1 MSTQEL
7 PDDELDKLFRKSAE
21 EFEPNFDPQ
30 AWNAMRKKLDNTEN
44 IVKRPLLWPWL
55 LALFFFASIAV
66 GGYLS
71 NWSFVKNVNR
81 PNLPS
86 TSHPS
91 SNSAAKPSTINNG
104 IKEKSTTNTSST
116 LSSISPKETK
126 KEKVRGSSEITND
139 IIKSPQNNPS
149 TSLEESS
156 QQNRLSNSSNSNFI
170 KPTTTKR
177 KIFKKQTSPSERL
190 LNNRL
195 QEVAFKGNQPPS
207 SNIQEKSNEGKN
219 RKTSSSSSE
228 PLFEDKII
236 LNNKEK
242 DSTPS
247 TPTLLGAVEGG
258 SNLTTTSS
266 LQIEPLESKPWQWL
280 PSQTAPVT
288 ISYQAPSNPVR
299 SLPQEASSLF
309 KPGLSAKVILA
320 PDFSFIDFN
329 QFTNPGS
336 VVGALIEYRFNNRLS
351 IQIGA
356 MRSVKLY
363 GATGAQYQWPSNWN
377 SQKVRPT
384 SVDANCKVLDI
395 PLNLR
400 YDFTQGTKSR
410 WFVSSGLSSYM
421 MLNEKYDYNY
431 PPGSTNIKWYKWNGT
446 TGNYWLGVLNI
457 SVGFERQI
465 GKHFTLQAEP
475 YLKTPMAEVGFGKIR
490 LRSAGLLMSVR
501 YRLGK
506 F

>member
-21 EFEPNFDPQ
+21 EFEPNFEPQ
-30 AWNAMRKKLDNTEN
+30 AWDAMRTKLDNTEN
-44 IVKRPLLWPWL
+44 IVKRPLVWPWI
-55 LALFFFASIAV
+55 LALLFFASIVV

-86 TSHPS
+86 TAHPS
-91 SNSAAKPSTINNG
+91 SNSGAKTSTVDKS
-104 IKEKSTTNTSST
+104 IKEKNTSST
-116 LSSISPKETK
+116 LSTISPKANRE
-126 KEKVRGSSEITND
+126 EKTTSTSEITAD
-139 IIKSPQNNPS
+139 IAQTPQNNPR
-149 TSLEESS
+149 TILEESS
-156 QQNRLSNSSNSNFI
+156 QKNRLSNSSNFI

-177 KIFKKQTSPSERL
+177 EIVKKRISPSERL
-190 LNNRL
+190 LKNRL
-195 QEVAFKGNQPPS
+195 QEVAFNRNQLPS
-207 SNIQEKSNEGKN
+207 SNIQEKSNERKN
-219 RKTSSSSSE
+219 RKTSLSSSE

-247 TPTLLGAVEGG
+247 TPTLLEAVEGG

-288 ISYQAPSNPVR
+288 ISYQAPSSPVK
-299 SLPQEASSLF
+299 SLPQEATPLF
-309 KPGLSAKVILA
+309 KRGLSAKVVLA

-329 QFTNPGS
+329 QFTNPGT
-336 VVGALIEYRFNNRLS
+336 VVGAMVEYRFNKRLS
-351 IQIGA
+351 IQVGA

-363 GATGAQYQWPSNWN
+363 GATGKQYQWPSNWN

-400 YDFTQGTKSR
+400 YDFMQGTKSR

-431 PPGSTNIKWYKWNGT
+431 APGATNIKWYKWNGT

-475 YLKTPMAEVGFGKIR
+475 YLKTPMADVGFGKIR

>member
-21 EFEPNFDPQ
+21 EFEPNFEPQ
-30 AWNAMRKKLDNTEN
+30 AWDAMRKKLDNTEN

-55 LALFFFASIAV
+55 LALLFFASIVV
-66 GGYLS
+66 GGFVFD
-71 NWSFVKNVNR
+71 WPFVKNINR
-81 PNLPS
+81 PNPPS
-86 TSHPS
+86 TAHPS
-91 SNSAAKPSTINNG
+91 SNSGAKTSIVDNG
-104 IKEKSTTNTSST
+104 IKKRNTVNTSST
-116 LSSISPKETK
+116 LSTISPKANRE
-126 KEKVRGSSEITND
+126 EKDTGTSKITND
-139 IIKSPQNNPS
+139 IAQTPKNNPR
-149 TSLEESS
+149 TILEESS
-156 QQNRLSNSSNSNFI
+156 QKNRLSNSSNSNFI

-177 KIFKKQTSPSERL
+177 EIVKKRTSPSEHL
-190 LNNRL
+190 LKNRL
-195 QEVAFKGNQPPS
+195 QEVAFNRNQLPS
-207 SNIQEKSNEGKN
+207 SNIQEKSNERKS

-242 DSTPS
+242 DSAPS

-258 SNLTTTSS
+258 SNLATTSS
-266 LQIEPLESKPWQWL
+266 LQLEPLTPKTWQWL
-280 PSQTAPVT
+280 PSQTAPV
-288 ISYQAPSNPVR
+288 IIPYQAPSNPVK
-299 SLPQEASSLF
+299 SLPQEVSPLF
-309 KPGLSAKVILA
+309 KRGLSAKIMLA
-320 PDFSFIDFN
+320 PDFSFINFN

-336 VVGALIEYRFNNRLS
+336 VVGAMIEYRFNNRLS
-351 IQIGA
+351 IQLGA

-363 GATGAQYQWPSNWN
+363 GATGAQYQWPAYWY

-400 YDFTQGTKSR
+400 YDFTQGAKSR

-431 PPGSTNIKWYKWNGT
+431 PAGSTNIKWYKWNGS

-457 SVGFERQI
+457 SAGFERQI

-475 YLKTPMAEVGFGKIR
+475 YLKTPMADVGFGKIR
-490 LRSAGLLMSVR
+490 LRSAGFFMSMR
-501 YRLGK
+501 YRL

>member
-21 EFEPNFDPQ
+21 EFEPNFEPQ
-30 AWNAMRKKLDNTEN
+30 AWDAMRKKLDNTEN

-55 LALFFFASIAV
+55 LALLFFASIVV

-71 NWSFVKNVNR
+71 NWSFVQNVNR
-81 PNLPS
+81 PNPPS
-86 TSHPS
+86 TTYPS
-91 SNSAAKPSTINNG
+91 SNSGVKPSAIHNG
-104 IKEKSTTNTSST
+104 IKEKNTVNTSSS
-116 LSSISPKETK
+116 LPNISPKGNK
-126 KEKVRGSSEITND
+126 KEKTTGSSEISTD
-139 IIKSPQNNPS
+139 VVQSPQNS
-149 TSLEESS
+149 SRIILEESS

-177 KIFKKQTSPSERL
+177 KIIKKQTSPSERL

-195 QEVAFKGNQPPS
+195 QEVAFNGNQSPLL
-207 SNIQEKSNEGKN
+207 NIQEKSNEGKN

-228 PLFEDKII
+228 SLLENKAI
-236 LNNKEK
+236 LNNQEK
-242 DSTPS
+242 DSALF
-247 TPTLLGAVEGG
+247 TPTVLGEVQKG

-266 LQIEPLESKPWQWL
+266 LQLEPLTPKTWQWL
-280 PSQTAPVT
+280 PSQTAPIT
-288 ISYQAPSNPVR
+288 ITYQAPVSTVS
-299 SLPQEASSLF
+299 SLPQEPPSPLF
-309 KPGLSAKVILA
+309 KRGLSAKIMVS
-320 PDFSFIDFN
+320 PDFSFINFN

-336 VVGALIEYRFNNRLS
+336 VVGAMVEYRFNSRLS
-351 IQIGA
+351 IQLGA

-363 GATGAQYQWPSNWN
+363 GATGAQYQWPTYWY

-400 YDFTQGTKSR
+400 YDFTQDSKSR

-457 SVGFERQI
+457 SAGFERQI

-475 YLKTPMAEVGFGKIR
+475 YLKTPMADVGFGKIR
-490 LRSAGLLMSVR
+490 LRSAGLFISMR
-501 YRLGK
+501 YRL